1 MGARS
6 LYRLIPSDTAALP
19 GIDAPAIHY
28 VMGDEITI
36 IMNEGEADQLE
47 VQGRTRGFHLEPL
60 PLSNPDSLA
69 VDSTIAVDTMTVV
82 TPSTIYE
89 AGSEISSASSIRTNN
104 QGPEP
109 IRSQT
114 SANLAI
120 LHTWRRM

>member
-1 MGARS
+1 M
-6 LYRLIPSDTAALP
+6 
-19 GIDAPAIHY
+19 DAPAIHY
-28 VMGDEITI
+28 VTGDEITI
-36 IMNEGEADQLE
+36 IMDEGEADRLE
-47 VQGRTRGFHLEPL
+47 VQGRTRGLHLEPL

-69 VDSTIAVDTMTVV
+69 VDSTIAIDTMTVV

>member
-1 MGARS
+1 MCIRDS
-6 LYRLIPSDTAALP
+6 
-19 GIDAPAIHY
+19 DAPAIHY

-47 VQGRTRGFHLEPL
+47 VEGRTRGFHLEPL

-69 VDSTIAVDTMTVV
+69 VDSTIAIDTITVV
-82 TPSTIYE
+82 KPSTIYE
-89 AGSEISSASSIRTNN
+89 AGSEISSAISIRRNN

-109 IRSQT
+109 IKSHT